1 MTDLLEQAFS
11 EAAKLSE
18 DEQRALAEWL
28 LEELRADR
36 RWETLLRGSTA
47 QLGDLADEAVT
58 DHRRGGSKSL
68 DPDLL

>member
-11 EAAKLSE
+11 EAAKLPE
-18 DEQRALAEWL
+18 HEQRALAEWL

-36 RWETLLRGSTA
+36 RWDALLRGSTA

-58 DHRRGGSKSL
+58 DHRRGSSKLL